1 MKPRFVAFN
10 NGSDRYLFNINNIST
25 VAIHENDV
33 CVLVIEITSIDGS
46 VDEIA
51 IGDYEVANNIFDG
64 IINALNAPSNVMV
77 YHIVENTK

>member
-1 MKPRFVAFN
+1 MNPKFVTFN

-64 IINALNAPSNVMV
+64 IINAINSDFYMYEIKEVG
-77 YHIVENTK
+77 